1 MRATD
6 QGSSSTSP
14 AGFGGEPADDS
25 IAQSLAV
32 PRTLIEANL
41 RAGTALLGFAG
52 QCVHAEAEFLTQ
64 LFRCRDL
71 EQASTL
77 HARFVAAMLGEGA
90 REWTELMAATRENV
104 ARFADAAKPAPT
116 SRSPA

>member
-6 QGSSSTSP
+6 RGGSSTSLD
-14 AGFGGEPADDS
+14 GESADDA
-25 IAQSLAV
+25 IARSLAV

-52 QCVHAEAEFLTQ
+52 QCVHDEAEFLTQ

-77 HARFVAAMLGEGA
+77 HARFVTAMLGEGA
-90 REWTELMAATRENV
+90 REWTELMAAAHENV
-104 ARFADAAKPAPT
+104 ARFADAVKPAPP